1 MKSSPELRKLLDTC
15 EALQQIRTKMTDPDV
30 SKDTR
35 TRLRQQSKRKTE
47 QLTRDLKSYHFS
59 GPLAEVMESFPLAPD
74 HFLILSVMLQ
84 RQMRCEDPALEGRL
98 ILASIFE
105 SAYDVLAKVDL
116 LHPESPLRAS
126 GLVVLENDEE
136 QPEDLLE
143 ARFVLSEE
151 GLEGFR
157 YEIAGAIRVPNAQR
171 PPRREDAYSSNRELL
186 VDLRIIHN
194 LYQLRSERIFNE
206 DRWNRLH
213 NSNYE
218 PGRTVDG
225 RIRACWERLRNRLDK
240 TPKAGMF
247 PAVRMMRE
255 YSLGEEEMMMTVHL
269 LFKELFEGN
278 AYADIAELLR
288 LVSRSETELIA
299 NRRLIGEAAPL
310 RKSDILQIEPM
321 LEGRPLTGEAHLGD
335 WVVNYLFGAATSN
348 TNIRPDERIDWHVY
362 LSGMD
367 DTQGFFQDLDAN

>member
-15 EALQQIRTKMTDPDV
+15 EALQQIRNKMTDPDIEREV
-30 SKDTR
+30 R
-35 TRLRQQSKRKTE
+35 TRLRRQSKRKTD
-47 QLTRDLKSYHFS
+47 QLTRDLKTYHFR

-74 HFLILSVMLQ
+74 HFQILSVMLQ

-105 SAYDVLAKVDL
+105 SAYDVLARVDL

-136 QPEDLLE
+136 TPEDLLE

-157 YEIAGAIRVPNAQR
+157 CEIAGAGRLQND
-171 PPRREDAYSSNRELL
+171 PRRPTRHDPYPSNRELL

-194 LYQLRSERIFNE
+194 LHRLRSERIFNE

-213 NSNYE
+213 NSSYE
-218 PGRTVDG
+218 PGRSIDT
-225 RIRACWERLRNRLDK
+225 RIASCWERLKNRLDH
-240 TPKAGMF
+240 TPKAATF

-255 YSLGEEEMMMTVHL
+255 YSLGEEEMMIAVHL
-269 LFKELFEGN
+269 LFKELFEGS
-278 AYADIAELLR
+278 AYADVAELLQ
-288 LVSRSETELIA
+288 LVSRSEIELIA
-299 NRRLIGEAAPL
+299 NRRLIADGAPL
-310 RKSDILQIEPM
+310 RKSEILRIEPM
-321 LEGRPLTGEAHLGD
+321 LENRPLTGEAYLDD
-335 WVVNYLFGAATSN
+335 WVVNYLFGAATQN
-348 TNIRPDERIDWHVY
+348 ADIRPDERIDWHVY
-362 LSGMD
+362 LAGMD
-367 DTQGFFQDLDAN
+367 DTKGFFQDLDAN